1 MQLKEGKKI
10 AESQKKLRDDGEDV
24 NERDE
29 IELFCLK
36 MRIRRE
42 WKACRSCMQSFLKV
56 SKEKAR
62 GKILK
67 NGSSR
72 RRRRRRRWRR
82 VMMMQNNFF
91 VVLSFSLS

>member
-10 AESQKKLRDDGEDV
+10 AESQEKLRDDV

-29 IELFCLK
+29 MELFCLK

-67 NGSSR
+67 NSSS
-72 RRRRRRRWRR
+72 RRRRRWRR
-82 VMMMQNNFF
+82 VMMMQNTFF